1 MQRYRVVIMLV
12 LFGVLPVVAAFF
24 VALSF
29 LEETEPEPAQVEVAR
44 VAEEPPPSTEP
55 PETREVLVA
64 ARALPVGTLLG
75 KDDMT
80 RLSLDPAAVDEDHF
94 VVTDAVTGVVTD
106 AVTGVV
112 TDAVTAASL
121 RGHAVREAI
130 AEGAPLTRSAVVG
143 PHQRGFLAAVLRPGA
158 RAVTIR
164 VGPATSHAGLIDLG
178 DRVDV
183 ILSAELAVDGG
194 ERSVYARTIVED
206 VRVVAIDRRIGSGTD
221 STAGG
226 EGEEAGRTE
235 MTTATLEAAPVQGDR
250 LVLGEHEGRLSLAV
264 RSLAGAQSSDPA
276 TASQAVD
283 LREMLLSSSEFSVSE
298 ARLRRAQEL
307 NDLAVRTQ
315 IVESKEQ
322 LRAAM
327 EGSATKLDAVRI
339 FRGSEPAEEV
349 VFKRR

>member
-29 LEETEPEPAQVEVAR
+29 LEEPEPEPTQAEVAP
-44 VAEEPPPSTEP
+44 VTEERPPSPEP
-55 PETREVLVA
+55 PETRGVLVA

-75 KDDMT
+75 KDDVT

-94 VVTDAVTGVVTD
+94 VVTDAVTD

-112 TDAVTAASL
+112 TDAVTAKSL

-143 PHQRGFLAAVLRPGA
+143 PRQSGFLAAVLRPGA

-164 VGPATSHAGLIDLG
+164 VGPATSHAGLIDPG

-183 ILSAELAVDGG
+183 ILSAELAADGG

-206 VRVVAIDRRIGSGTD
+206 VRVVAIDRQPGSGTD

-235 MTTATLEAAPVQGDR
+235 MITATLEASPAQGDR
-250 LVLGEHEGRLSLAV
+250 LVLGEHEGSLSLAV

-307 NDLAVRTQ
+307 NDLVVRTQ

-327 EGSATKLDAVRI
+327 EGSATTLDAVRI
-339 FRGSEPAEEV
+339 FRGSEPAEDV

>member
-29 LEETEPEPAQVEVAR
+29 LEEPEPEPTQAEVAP

-75 KDDMT
+75 KDDVT
-80 RLSLDPAAVDEDHF
+80 RLSLGPAAVDEDHF
-94 VVTDAVTGVVTD
+94 VVTDD
-106 AVTGVV
+106 VTGVV

-143 PHQRGFLAAVLRPGA
+143 PRQRGFLAAVLRPGA

-164 VGPATSHAGLIDLG
+164 VGPATSHAGLIDPG

-235 MTTATLEAAPVQGDR
+235 MTTATLEASPVQGDR

-327 EGSATKLDAVRI
+327 EGSATTLDAVRI
-339 FRGSEPAEEV
+339 FRGSEPAEDV